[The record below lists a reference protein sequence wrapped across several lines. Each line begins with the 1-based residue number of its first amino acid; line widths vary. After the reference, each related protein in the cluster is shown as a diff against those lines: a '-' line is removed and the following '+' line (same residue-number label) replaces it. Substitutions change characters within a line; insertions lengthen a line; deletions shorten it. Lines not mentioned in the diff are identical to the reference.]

1 MTEERFSFT
10 FETVLGP
17 FTAVSDGR
25 FLKELRYGR
34 GGGTETE
41 DEALLAVA
49 RQVREYISGVRREF
63 DVPVAP
69 EGTEFMKKVWRVLRR
84 IPYGEVLTYGDVAEE
99 AGSPRGARAVGGA
112 VGRNPLLLIVPC
124 HRVVA
129 RDGLGGFSGEGGLE
143 LKRKLLA
150 IENYRGAF

>member
-1 MTEERFSFT
+1 MKNRLSFT
-10 FETVLGP
+10 FETDLGP

-34 GGGTETE
+34 GGGTETRDPVLTE
-41 DEALLAVA
+41 TA
-49 RQVREYISGVRREF
+49 RQVREYISGVRRDF
-63 DVPVAP
+63 DLPIAP

-84 IPYGEVLTYGDVAEE
+84 IPYGEVLTYGEVAEE
-99 AGSPRGARAVGGA
+99 AGSPRSARAVGGA

-129 RDGLGGFSGEGGLE
+129 RDGLGGFSSEGGLD
-143 LKRKLLA
+143 LKRKLLE
-150 IENYRGAF
+150 IEKNAGDF

>member
-1 MTEERFSFT
+1 MKTGLSFT
-10 FETVLGP
+10 FETDLGP
-17 FTAVSDGR
+17 FTAASDGR

-34 GGGTETE
+34 GGGTETRDPVLME
-41 DEALLAVA
+41 TA
-49 RQVREYISGVRREF
+49 RQVREYISGVRRDF
-63 DVPVAP
+63 DLPIAP

-84 IPYGEVLTYGDVAEE
+84 IPYGEVLTYGEVAEA

-112 VGRNPLLLIVPC
+112 VGSNGILIIIPC

-129 RDGLGGFSGEGGLE
+129 KNGLGGFSGEGGLE
-143 LKRKLLA
+143 LKRKLLE

>member
-1 MTEERFSFT
+1 MKNRISFT
-10 FETVLGP
+10 FETDLGP

-34 GGGTETE
+34 GGGTETRDPVLTE
-41 DEALLAVA
+41 TA

-63 DVPVAP
+63 DVPVDP
-69 EGTEFMKKVWRVLRR
+69 DGTEFMKKVWHVLRR
-84 IPYGEVLTYGDVAEE
+84 IPYGEVLTYGEVAEE

-112 VGRNPLLLIVPC
+112 VGSNGILIIIPC
-124 HRVVA
+124 HRVVGKN
-129 RDGLGGFSGEGGLE
+129 GLGGCSGEGGLE
-143 LKRKLLA
+143 LKRKLLE

>member
-1 MTEERFSFT
+1 MKTGRSFT
-10 FETVLGP
+10 FETDLGP
-17 FTAVSDGR
+17 FTAASDGR

-34 GGGTETE
+34 GGGAETRDPVLTET
-41 DEALLAVA
+41 A
-49 RQVREYISGVRREF
+49 RQVREYISGVRRDF
-63 DVPVAP
+63 DLPIAP

-84 IPYGEVLTYGDVAEE
+84 IPYGEVVTYGEVAEA

-112 VGRNPLLLIVPC
+112 VGSNGILIIIPC

-129 RDGLGGFSGEGGLE
+129 KNGLGGFSGKGGVE
-143 LKRKLLA
+143 LKRKLLE

>member
-1 MTEERFSFT
+1 MKNRISFT
-10 FETVLGP
+10 FETDLGP

-34 GGGTETE
+34 GGDTETE
-41 DEALLAVA
+41 DEVLLAVA

>member
-1 MTEERFSFT
+1 MKNRLSFT
-10 FETVLGP
+10 FETDLGP
-17 FTAVSDGR
+17 FTAASDGR

-34 GGGTETE
+34 GSGTETRDPVLTE
-41 DEALLAVA
+41 TA
-49 RQVREYISGVRREF
+49 RQVREYISGVRRDF
-63 DVPVAP
+63 DLPIAP

-84 IPYGEVLTYGDVAEE
+84 IPYGEVLTYCEVAEA

-112 VGRNPLLLIVPC
+112 VGSNGILIIIPC

-129 RDGLGGFSGEGGLE
+129 KNGLGGFSGEGGVE
-143 LKRKLLA
+143 LKRKLLE